1 VSDKK
6 RSPIRVLIAD
16 DEAEVRDAYRQIAED
31 EPQRCVLIDAN
42 ADSATVAAKVW
53 AVLRERLPASDSRNE
68 TARA

>member
-42 ADSATVAAKVW
+42 ADTDTVAAKVW
-53 AVLRERLPASDSRNE
+53 AALRERLLPSDALNE
-68 TARA
+68 AVRA